1 MEYKSLPYLGN
12 DVALDGMQRF
22 ALPMHRHGVRFRW
35 NIQEYTVSF
44 IRYIYYCI
52 CDMMVVG

>member
-22 ALPMHRHGVRFRW
+22 ALPMHR
-35 NIQEYTVSF
+35 
-44 IRYIYYCI
+44 YCCMFTESNDNLI
-52 CDMMVVG
+52 LPSNACMLECNTSPFLI